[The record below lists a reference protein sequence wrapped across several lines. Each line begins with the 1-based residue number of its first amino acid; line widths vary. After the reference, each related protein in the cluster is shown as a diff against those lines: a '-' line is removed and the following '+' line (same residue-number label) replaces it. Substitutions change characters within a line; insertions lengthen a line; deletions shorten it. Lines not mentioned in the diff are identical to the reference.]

1 MLGEG
6 LKSPRGT
13 FELAR
18 LKGRQVLPRLQS
30 VPAMSGTLGKAPK
43 PEVFDFSVKIKERRP
58 TKTVP
63 HRTERETSV
72 GRLIR

>member
-1 MLGEG
+1 MSGER
-6 LKSPRGT
+6 LKSSHGT
-13 FELAR
+13 FR
-18 LKGRQVLPRLQS
+18 FVCLKGRQVLPRFQS
-30 VPAMSGTLGKAPK
+30 APAMSGVLGKVPK
-43 PEVFDFSVKIKERRP
+43 PEVSDFLIKTKERRP